1 MARSSP
7 ELALVWSRSPGDSN
21 DASAFQPACGAEI
34 GDDTCGHCSVRCLSV
49 CGVLADAGLRR
60 LNAISD
66 HRDFAPGDILA
77 REGDPATQ
85 LFNITAGAVR
95 VHKLLPDGR
104 RQIVGFLFPGDFLGL
119 ATGDRFA
126 FSAEAI
132 TTVSACR
139 FPRKAYRQLLGEM
152 PDLEAS
158 LLDRTANELRAAQ
171 EQMLLLGRKTAIERF
186 SSFLLELSTRDR
198 RAGGEG
204 REIQLPMTRAE
215 IADYLGLTTE
225 TVSRV
230 TSRLKTRG
238 VIRLLTLHSLRIEKP
253 AELAALA
260 GFDTPTA

>member
-1 MARSSP
+1 MARSGP
-7 ELALVWSRSPGDSN
+7 ELALVWSRSTGESPDPSPCG
-21 DASAFQPACGAEI
+21 ASA
-34 GDDTCGHCSVRCLSV
+34 GDDPCGVCAARSLSV
-49 CGVLADAGLRR
+49 CGALADAGLRR

-66 HRDFAPGDILA
+66 HREFVAGETLA

-85 LFNITAGAVR
+85 LFNITAGTVR

-119 ATGDRFA
+119 ATGERFA

-132 TTVSACR
+132 TAGSACR
-139 FPRKAYRQLLGEM
+139 FPRKAYRQLLREM
-152 PDLEAS
+152 PELEAS

-171 EQMLLLGRKTAIERF
+171 DQMLLLGRKTAIERF
-186 SSFLLELSTRDR
+186 ASFLLDLSARSR
-198 RAGGEG
+198 RPGVEG
-204 REIQLPMTRAE
+204 NEVQLPMTRTE

-260 GFDTPTA
+260 GFDTPPP

>member
-1 MARSSP
+1 MAQVRP
-7 ELALVWSRSPGDSN
+7 ELALVWSRTAGDSPGATSCTATFGEDPC
-21 DASAFQPACGAEI
+21 SA
-34 GDDTCGHCSVRCLSV
+34 CSARNLSV
-49 CGVLADAGLRR
+49 CGVLADTGLRR

-66 HRDFAPGDILA
+66 HRDFVAGEILA

-85 LFNITAGAVR
+85 LFNITAGTVR

-104 RQIVGFLFPGDFLGL
+104 RQIVGFLFAGDFLGL

-132 TTVSACR
+132 SAGSACR
-139 FPRKAYRQLLGEM
+139 FPRKAYKQLLKEM
-152 PDLEAS
+152 PELEAS

-171 EQMLLLGRKTAIERF
+171 DQMLLLGRKTAVERF
-186 SSFLLELSTRDR
+186 ASFLLDLSARSR
-198 RAGGEG
+198 RAGIEG
-204 REIQLPMTRAE
+204 NEVQLPMTRAE

-260 GFDTPTA
+260 GFDTPPA

>member
-1 MARSSP
+1 MARIGP
-7 ELALVWSRSPGDSN
+7 ELALVWSRSQ
-21 DASAFQPACGAEI
+21 DAPDCGAAPC
-34 GDDTCGHCSVRCLSV
+34 GDPCQACAARSLSV
-49 CGVLADAGLRR
+49 CGVLADVGLRR
-60 LNAISD
+60 LDSISD
-66 HRDFAPGDILA
+66 HRDFVAGETLA

-119 ATGDRFA
+119 ATGERFA

-132 TTVSACR
+132 TAGTACR
-139 FPRKAYRQLLGEM
+139 FPRKAYRQLLREM
-152 PDLEAS
+152 PELEAS
-158 LLDRTANELRAAQ
+158 LLDRTASDLRAAQ

-186 SSFLLELSTRDR
+186 ASFLLDLSARDR

-204 REIQLPMTRAE
+204 KEIQLPMTRAE

-230 TSRLKTRG
+230 TSRLKAKQ

-260 GFDTPTA
+260 GFETPPA

>member
-1 MARSSP
+1 MARTGP
-7 ELALVWSRSPGDSN
+7 ELALVWSRSLGDLA
-21 DASAFQPACGAEI
+21 DGAVQTPCGATAGE
-34 GDDTCGHCSVRCLSV
+34 DPCGVCAARSLSV
-49 CGVLADAGLRR
+49 CGVLADVGLRR
-60 LNAISD
+60 LHAISD
-66 HRDFAPGDILA
+66 DRDFVAGDILA
-77 REGDPATQ
+77 REGDPATH

-95 VHKLLPDGR
+95 VCKLLADGR

-119 ATGDRFA
+119 ATGARYA

-132 TTVSACR
+132 TAGSACR
-139 FPRKAYRQLLGEM
+139 FPRKAYLRMLTEM

-158 LLDRTANELRAAQ
+158 LLERTANELRAAQ
-171 EQMLLLGRKTAIERF
+171 DQMLLLGRKTAIERF
-186 SSFLLELSTRDR
+186 ASFLLELSRRDQ
-198 RAGGEG
+198 RAGGKG
-204 REIQLPMTRAE
+204 VEIQLPMTRAE

-260 GFDTPTA
+260 GFDTPPA